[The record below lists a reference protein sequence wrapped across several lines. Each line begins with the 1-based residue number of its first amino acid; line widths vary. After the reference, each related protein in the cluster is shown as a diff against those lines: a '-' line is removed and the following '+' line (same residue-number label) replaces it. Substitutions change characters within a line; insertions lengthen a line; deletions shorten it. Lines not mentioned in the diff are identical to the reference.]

1 MAALGRWLLPG
12 LVLALIL
19 GLVVFGVR
27 ARAASASA
35 STAAKNAV
43 DGVEPPS
50 GPSPLEGESPA
61 PDTPFE
67 RQLQKRL
74 AAAAGQSDAI
84 EALVDAYVGVPLSG
98 VAPTD
103 EDKWRARERG
113 CWMLEN
119 AGAEDPR
126 RALLDCGSSS

>member
-1 MAALGRWLLPG
+1 MGRWLLPV

-19 GLVVFGVR
+19 GLVVFG
-27 ARAASASA
+27 ARAVQHK
-35 STAAKNAV
+35 STKSGVAP
-43 DGVEPPS
+43 DSEVEPPT
-50 GPSPLEGESPA
+50 GPSPLEGSSS

-67 RQLQKRL
+67 RELQKRL
-74 AAAAGQSDAI
+74 ASAAGQSDAI
-84 EALVDAYVGVPLSG
+84 EALVDAYVGVPIGG

-119 AGAEDPR
+119 ASAVDPR
-126 RALLDCGSSS
+126 RELLKCGS